1 MSVTRPTSEAT
12 SFFPYLICIFVTML
26 QKLKQMINLLRSHF
40 QEVFFVYLSLSQF
53 TSAQEE
59 GLAFMMLK
67 KAKAKFTFDQK
78 YLGFPPVSLSDS

>member
-1 MSVTRPTSEAT
+1 
-12 SFFPYLICIFVTML
+12 
-26 QKLKQMINLLRSHF
+26 MINLLRSHF

>member
-1 MSVTRPTSEAT
+1 M
-12 SFFPYLICIFVTML
+12 
-26 QKLKQMINLLRSHF
+26 KQMINLLRSHF
-40 QEVFFVYLSLSQF
+40 RKVFFFVYLSLSQF
-53 TSAQEE
+53 TSAQGD